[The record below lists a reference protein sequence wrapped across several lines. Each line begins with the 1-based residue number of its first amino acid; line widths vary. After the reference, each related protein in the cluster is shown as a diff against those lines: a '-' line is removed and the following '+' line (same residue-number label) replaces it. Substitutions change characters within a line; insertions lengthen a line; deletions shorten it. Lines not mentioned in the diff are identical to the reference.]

1 MTNERAP
8 VSERSLAG
16 DTQATTS
23 WEFAVERLENP
34 EVPRTCWLAT
44 ARPDGRPHLMPVIA
58 FWIDGALHIVA
69 GEGTRKARNLA
80 ADGRCVIGT
89 SSTRLPSLDLVVE
102 GRADPLPIST
112 PSDASPSSSP
122 STTGRSRPRGTR
134 FTDRTRQPPVRRRTR
149 SSGSSRRRCSV
160 CRACTGWTS
169 STRRT
174 CRNRRAGN
182 SVPTEI
188 RRSNGSV
195 QSPAEVPSRSTV
207 ESA

>member
-1 MTNERAP
+1 MENERAP
-8 VSERSLAG
+8 VSERSLTG
-16 DTQATTS
+16 DNPATTS

-102 GRADPLPIST
+102 GRADPL
-112 PSDASPSSSP
+112 
-122 STTGRSRPRGTR
+122 
-134 FTDRTRQPPVRRRTR
+134 TDLDTVRRITEFLTEHNWPLEARGDKVFGPNAPT
-149 SSGSSRRRCSV
+149 
-160 CRACTGWTS
+160 
-169 STRRT
+169 
-174 CRNRRAGN
+174 AG
-182 SVPTEI
+182 PPPYTI
-188 RRSNGSV
+188 FRI
-195 QSPAEVPSRSTV
+195 VPSKVFGLPGMYGMDQFDPNDLPKPTRWEFGTD
-207 ESA
+207 